1 MTSKWHWLLR
11 QMTRKL
17 WFRTSLFAILAVLT
31 ALAAVVLKA
40 FIPPSVA
47 GLIGTDAVDKILGI
61 LASSMLA
68 VTTFS
73 LNIMVTAYNAASSS
87 VTPRA
92 TRLLVED
99 STTQNV
105 LATFI
110 GSFLYSLVGII
121 ALSMGAYGREGRA
134 VLFFVTLFVIVLII
148 ITLLRWI
155 QHLAQFG
162 QLGETTQRVEDA
174 AHKTLLTRVANPLL
188 GANEWHT
195 QPISASNATAV
206 YAKDVGYLQH
216 IDMQALADY
225 ADTQALSIFIVR
237 QPGEFVY
244 PAQPLLWLSPVQPDC
259 NAEAL
264 VAAFTIQPQRS
275 FEQDPRFGFCVLSEI
290 ASRALSPAVNDPGT
304 AIDVLGRGVRLLSCW
319 PRQPAHVTVSY
330 PRLYIQPI
338 QASDLF
344 DDFFMPI
351 ARDGAAIVEVQIALH
366 KALNALAML
375 NPPAFS
381 TCAREHAAQ
390 AVARAERALQSEH
403 DKARLRKCVAVG
415 NPAQPE

>member
-1 MTSKWHWLLR
+1 MTSKWHWLLQ

-134 VLFFVTLFVIVLII
+134 VLFFVTLLVIVLII

-174 AHKTLLTRVANPLL
+174 THNTLRARTDNPLL
-188 GANEWHT
+188 GANEWQA
-195 QPISASNATAV
+195 QPISTSNATAV
-206 YAKDVGYLQH
+206 SAQEVGYVQH
-216 IDMQALADY
+216 IDMQALAAY
-225 ADTQALSIFIVR
+225 ADAHALSIFIAR

-244 PAQPLLWLSPVQPDC
+244 PAQPLLWLSPAQPDFH
-259 NAEAL
+259 AEAL
-264 VAAFTIQPQRS
+264 IAAFTLQPQRS

-304 AIDVLGRGVRLLSCW
+304 AIDVIGRGVRLLSCW
-319 PRQPAHVTVSY
+319 PRQVAHATVSY
-330 PRLYIQPI
+330 PRLFIKPI

-351 ARDGAAIVEVQIALH
+351 ARDGAAIIEVQIALH
-366 KALNALAML
+366 KALTALAMF
-375 NPPAFS
+375 NPLAFS

-390 AVARAERALQSEH
+390 AVARAEQALQSEH
-403 DKARLRKCVAVG
+403 DKARLRKCVA
-415 NPAQPE
+415 AE